1 MWKTSRAGG
10 GARGSA
16 EIMGAGGGTV
26 GSTVGELWLGELWLG
41 GGILRSMPCGWD
53 MASWR
58 SEVGILRVGELAP
71 CRSEI
76 CGLGLGA
83 WGLPFAIW
91 GWGLRFGRHDVAC
104 CLRFGPESGLGF
116 RIWGLGFG
124 RWGLTVCGFGWGL
137 QFVAGI
143 CGSRFAA
150 CCLEV
155 AIRGWGLGFAVW
167 GGRMFT
173 VLPGGWG
180 LRLGFAARGLQLA
193 VWRLRFEVG
202 SAVWR
207 GRKFTVLAGVCGL
220 NAVTWLAVCDSAL
233 RAV

>member
-1 MWKTSRAGG
+1 MENLPRGRGT
-10 GARGSA
+10 RGSA

-26 GSTVGELWLGELWLG
+26 GSTVGELWLGV
-41 GGILRSMPCGWD
+41 GILRSMPCGWD
-53 MASWR
+53 VASWR
-58 SEVGILRVGELAP
+58 SEVWILRVGELAP

-83 WGLPFAIW
+83 WDLPFAIW

-124 RWGLTVCGFGWGL
+124 RWGLAVCGFGWGL
-137 QFVAGI
+137 GFEAGI
-143 CGSRFAA
+143 RRSRFAA

-155 AIRGWGLGFAVW
+155 AIRGWGLGAQFGEDGSLRFWLGAGVW
-167 GGRMFT
+167 G
-173 VLPGGWG
+173 LD
-180 LRLGFAARGLQLA
+180 
-193 VWRLRFEVG
+193 
-202 SAVWR
+202 
-207 GRKFTVLAGVCGL
+207 
-220 NAVTWLAVCDSAL
+220 AVTWLAVCDLAL